1 MHHYQTVLVAVDFSQ
16 HSEKAI
22 ARAKQLAAMYEAEL
36 HLLHVIEEPMYPVFD
51 DVSLTTSPGAWFPE
65 VLETLQKASTQKLHH
80 LAETNQIPTTDC
92 HLLTG
97 FPKTQIIDYANQI
110 QADLIVMGRHGMSFL
125 DKLIG
130 STTDSVLHQAQCDVM
145 AVTLDSKNP

>member
-22 ARAKQLAAMYEAEL
+22 ARARQLAAMYDAEL
-36 HLLHVIEEPMYPVFD
+36 HVLHVIEEPMYPVYD
-51 DVSLTTSPGAWFPE
+51 DISLTTAPNDWFPDM
-65 VLETLQKASTQKLHH
+65 LETLQKASTQKLHH
-80 LAETNQIPTTDC
+80 LAENNHIPTTAC

-97 FPKTQIIDYANQI
+97 FPKAKIVDYAHQI
-110 QADLIVMGRHGMSFL
+110 QADLIVMGRHGLSFF

-145 AVTLDSKNP
+145 AVTLDD

>member
-22 ARAKQLAAMYEAEL
+22 ARAKQLAAMYDAEL
-36 HLLHVIEEPMYPVFD
+36 HLLHVIEEPMYPLYD
-51 DVSLTTSPGAWFPE
+51 DVSLTATPNAWFPDI
-65 VLETLQKASTQKLHH
+65 LQSLQKAATEKLHH
-80 LAETNQIPTTDC
+80 LAETNQIPTAAC

-97 FPKTQIIDYANQI
+97 FPKTQIIEYATEIN
-110 QADLIVMGRHGMSFL
+110 ADLIVMGRHGMSFF

-145 AVTLDSKNP
+145 AVTLDA

>member
-36 HLLHVIEEPMYPVFD
+36 QLLHVIEEPMYPIYD
-51 DVSLTTSPGAWFPE
+51 DISLSATPNAWFPDM
-65 VLETLQKASTQKLHH
+65 LENLQKAATEKLTH
-80 LAETNQIPTTDC
+80 LAETNQIPATSC
-92 HLLTG
+92 HTLTG
-97 FPKTQIIDYANQI
+97 FPKTQIVDYANQI
-110 QADLIVMGRHGMSFL
+110 QADLIVMGRHGMSFF

-145 AVTLDSKNP
+145 AVTLDS